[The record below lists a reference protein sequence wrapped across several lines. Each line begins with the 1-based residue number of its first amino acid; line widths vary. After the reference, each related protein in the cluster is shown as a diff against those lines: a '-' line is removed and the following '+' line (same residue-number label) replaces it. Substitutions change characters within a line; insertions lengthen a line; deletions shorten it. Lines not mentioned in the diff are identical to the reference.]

1 MPAVGTIF
9 GSFYLIP
16 RRLDDYVRPW
26 PASESDLPNWS
37 VARIGADAVRK
48 TAFGG
53 EFGMSISS
61 IDQMTAETL
70 MDEAKRQAGLS
81 DFGDLWFLEPMGK
94 LLESIH
100 KDAKLSPA
108 GVANQGGRMVHGLV
122 SRLRLQDALKRNP
135 EIMDEKVT
143 VAGTIVGLPRT
154 GSTMFHRLLASA
166 PGFNA
171 IKWFETQFYAPFPN
185 EERGKPVERRALAT
199 KVMEGYVAAGM
210 MSIHPFAI
218 DEPDE
223 EIIIMDQFFVGT
235 MPESAMYIP
244 SYCEWLGTF
253 DHTKAYEDLKTI
265 LKFFQWG
272 DENRQGKRWVL
283 KTPGHL
289 PTLDTLFK
297 VFPETTVIT
306 THRDPI
312 STVPSYCS
320 MLNSLIHMNS
330 DDVDDIEFGRFT
342 EKRWASFLGR
352 YEAARDRI
360 GADRFID
367 IKYEDIVKA
376 PLDQARPVMAKLGIP
391 MSKEAEAAMTEWL
404 QENARDKRASHSYSL
419 EQFGLTTEEL
429 EHDFA
434 SYRNRF
440 ILS

>member
-1 MPAVGTIF
+1 MNDMQP
-9 GSFYLIP
+9 
-16 RRLDDYVRPW
+16 
-26 PASESDLPNWS
+26 
-37 VARIGADAVRK
+37 GA
-48 TAFGG
+48 
-53 EFGMSISS
+53 
-61 IDQMTAETL
+61 IDKLTEENL
-70 MDEAKRQAGLS
+70 LGEAKRRAGLS
-81 DFGDLWFLEPMGK
+81 DFGDPWFLEPMRK
-94 LLESIH
+94 LLDSMNTE
-100 KDAKLSPA
+100 AKLSPA
-108 GVANQGGRMVHGLV
+108 GIANQGGRIVNGLV
-122 SRLRLQDALKRNP
+122 SRLRLQDALKRHP
-135 EIMDEKVT
+135 EIHDEKVI

-185 EERGKPVERRALAT
+185 EERGNPVERRALAT

-223 EIIIMDQFFVGT
+223 EIIIMDQVFVGT
-235 MPESAMYIP
+235 MPESAMYLP

-272 DENRQGKRWVL
+272 DVNRQGKRWVL

-312 STVPSYCS
+312 QTVPSYCS

-330 DDVDDIEFGRFT
+330 DDVDDVQFGRFT
-342 EKRWASFLGR
+342 EKRWAGFLGR
-352 YEAARDRI
+352 YEAARERI
-360 GADRFID
+360 GPHRFID
-367 IKYEDIVKA
+367 IKYEDVVNA

-391 MSKEAEAAMTEWL
+391 MTKEAEAAMTEWL
-404 QENARDKRASHSYSL
+404 QENARDKRAAHHYSL
-419 EQFGLTTEEL
+419 EQFGLTTELL
-429 EHDFA
+429 EKDFE
-434 SYRNRF
+434 SYRKRF

>member
-1 MPAVGTIF
+1 MNDMA
-9 GSFYLIP
+9 P
-16 RRLDDYVRPW
+16 RAIEKLD
-26 PASESDLPNWS
+26 E
-37 VARIGADAVRK
+37 
-48 TAFGG
+48 
-53 EFGMSISS
+53 
-61 IDQMTAETL
+61 ETL
-70 MDEAKRQAGLS
+70 LGEAKRRAGLS
-81 DFGDLWFLEPMGK
+81 DFGDLWFLEPMRK
-94 LLESIH
+94 LLWSMNNE
-100 KDAKLSPA
+100 AKLSPA
-108 GVANQGGRMVHGLV
+108 GVANQGGRIVNGLV
-122 SRLRLQDALKRNP
+122 SRLRLQDALKRHP
-135 EIMDEKVT
+135 EIHDEKVI
-143 VAGTIVGLPRT
+143 VAGTICGLPRT

-171 IKWFETQFYAPFPN
+171 IKWFETQFYAPFAG
-185 EERGKPVERRALAT
+185 EERGNPVERRAAAM

-223 EIIIMDQFFVGT
+223 EIIIMDQVFVGT
-235 MPESAMYIP
+235 MPESAMYLP
-244 SYCEWLGTF
+244 TYCEWLGTF

-272 DENRQGKRWVL
+272 DESRQGGKRWVL

-342 EKRWASFLGR
+342 EKRWAGFLGR
-352 YEAARDRI
+352 YEAARERI
-360 GADRFID
+360 GPHRFID
-367 IKYEDIVKA
+367 IKYEDVVKA
-376 PLDQARPVMAKLGIP
+376 PLDQARPAMAKLGIP
-391 MSKEAEAAMTEWL
+391 MTKEAEAAMSEWL
-404 QENARDKRASHSYSL
+404 VENARDKRAAHHYSL
-419 EQFGLTTEEL
+419 EQFGLTQEML
-429 EHDFA
+429 EKDFE
-434 SYRNRF
+434 SYRKRF